1 MENGNRIYPAM
12 AKNCRKGILMSNL
25 KKNSGASQELLNKI
39 TGNRKLWS
47 EGLDVLEDLKDAIR
61 VEQQNPE
68 HRRNHIHLI
77 K

>member
-1 MENGNRIYPAM
+1 
-12 AKNCRKGILMSNL
+12 MSNL

-47 EGLDVLEDLKDAIR
+47 EGLDVLEDLKDAVR

>member
-1 MENGNRIYPAM
+1 MNKSR
-12 AKNCRKGILMSNL
+12 KN
-25 KKNSGASQELLNKI
+25 KKCSQELLNKI

-47 EGLDVLEDLKDAIR
+47 EGLDVLEDLKDAVR

-68 HRRNHIHLI
+68 HRRDHIHLI